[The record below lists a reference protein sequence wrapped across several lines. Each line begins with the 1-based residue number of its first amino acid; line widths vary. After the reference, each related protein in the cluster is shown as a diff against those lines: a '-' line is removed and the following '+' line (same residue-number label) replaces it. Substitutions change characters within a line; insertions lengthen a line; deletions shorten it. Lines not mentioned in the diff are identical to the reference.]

1 MPNRYQPERRYSS
14 PLANGEAIPN
24 RAPIRLFAPPASP
37 PPSAAVAASA
47 GLTLTTRALLG
58 VEQASRM
65 RLMLLPRKL
74 AQLVCSQEGMELV
87 TPAGSS

>member
-47 GLTLTTRALLG
+47 GLTLTTCALLG
-58 VEQASRM
+58 RAAPATQLTSPASR
-65 RLMLLPRKL
+65 RRNQCLEE
-74 AQLVCSQEGMELV
+74 V
-87 TPAGSS
+87 